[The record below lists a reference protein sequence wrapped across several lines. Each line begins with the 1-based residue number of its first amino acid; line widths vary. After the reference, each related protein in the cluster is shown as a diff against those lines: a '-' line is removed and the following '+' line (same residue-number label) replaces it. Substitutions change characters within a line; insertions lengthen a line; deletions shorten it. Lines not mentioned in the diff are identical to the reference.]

1 MKMNK
6 EVVMV
11 RVSDIIPNRFQPR
24 LTFDEEALNELANS
38 IKEHGIIQP
47 LILRDL
53 GSKYEIIAGERRYK
67 ASQLAGLTEV
77 PAIVGS
83 MDDQTSAE
91 LALIENIQRKDLSAI
106 EEAKSYKII
115 LDMGRFTQE
124 ELAKRMGK
132 SQSTVANKMRLL
144 SLTNEVQVA
153 LMNNLISERHARCL
167 LQVRDEEKQKEILNK
182 IITERMNVRDTDDY
196 IKNMLGIAKPDLPG
210 LQKEVIDV
218 EPSVFESPK
227 VELFDIRRPEVEVS
241 SSIELPKIEI
251 PSITENHPIDIPTK
265 PEQAPQAIE
274 VSKDDNPNVYAQ
286 SNNTDFINISN
297 LNGEGTVSSS
307 VKNALNGLN
316 VISTDSE
323 IFGGNDIS
331 VEEKDVPNM
340 LNTEPSIVNNQ
351 ENNLF
356 KIKLATAIR
365 MTKDSVEEIKKAGY
379 NVVFEEIDG
388 INDYQ
393 IIIKVQK

>member
-11 RVSDIIPNRFQPR
+11 RISDIIPNRFQPR

-67 ASQLAGLTEV
+67 ASQIAGLTEV

-115 LDMGRFTQE
+115 LDMGNFTQDQ
-124 ELAKRMGK
+124 LAKRMGK

-144 SLTNEVQVA
+144 SLTNEVQMA

-167 LQVRDEEKQKEILNK
+167 LQVKDADMQKDVLNK
-182 IITERMNVRDTDDY
+182 IITERMNVRDTDTY
-196 IKNMLGIAKPDLPG
+196 IKNILGIKIEEIPQVDTT
-210 LQKEVIDV
+210 VI
-218 EPSVFESPK
+218 PSNY
-227 VELFDIRRPEVEVS
+227 
-241 SSIELPKIEI
+241 ELPKIDIYNDKKISELSIIPMEI
-251 PSITENHPIDIPTK
+251 LK
-265 PEQAPQAIE
+265 PEETSNKENLERPNNDVPEVELPNIE
-274 VSKDDNPNVYAQ
+274 TKEENPNVYSQ
-286 SNNTDFINISN
+286 SNNTDFINILN
-297 LNGEGTVSSS
+297 LDKEENILNP
-307 VKNALNGLN
+307 VKSALSGLN
-316 VISTDSE
+316 VVSTESE
-323 IFGGNDIS
+323 VFGGNNLS
-331 VEEKDVPNM
+331 VEENNIPNVQ
-340 LNTEPSIVNNQ
+340 NIEIPSV
-351 ENNLF
+351 ENKSNDLT
-356 KIKLATAIR
+356 KMKLATAIR
-365 MTKDSVEEIKKAGY
+365 LAKDSVEEIKKAGY
-379 NVVFEEIDG
+379 NAVVEEIDG
-388 INDYQ
+388 TNDYQ